1 MNLSAFLSEN
11 AIPAE
16 SIKHVVSKRFVA
28 DGKPVEWTLQPIS
41 GAHDEELRR
50 SCTKRVQTPGKKNLY
65 QNEVDYNL
73 YLAKLAVAC
82 IVYPNLSDAELQN
95 SYHVKCAEDLLKTM
109 LTPGEYVDCIAKVQ
123 EICGFDTLLDD
134 EVEAAKNS

>member
-1 MNLSAFLSEN
+1 MDITAYLGRA
-11 AIPAE
+11 
-16 SIKHVVSKRFVA
+16 
-28 DGKPVEWTLQPIS
+28 
-41 GAHDEELRR
+41 RR
-50 SCTKRVQTPGKKNLY
+50 GNQDAACTKRVPTPGKKNLF

-95 SYHVKCAEDLLKTM
+95 SYHVKCAEDLVKTM
-109 LTPGEYVDCIAKVQ
+109 LTPGEYVDCVAKVQ

-134 EVEAAKNS
+134 EVEAAKHA

>member
-1 MNLSAFLSEN
+1 MDITAYLGRARRGNQTQLHEACSDTGQK
-11 AIPAE
+11 E
-16 SIKHVVSKRFVA
+16 SLPER
-28 DGKPVEWTLQPIS
+28 G
-41 GAHDEELRR
+41 R
-50 SCTKRVQTPGKKNLY
+50 
-65 QNEVDYNL
+65 
-73 YLAKLAVAC
+73 LAVAC

-109 LTPGEYVDCIAKVQ
+109 LTPGEYVDCVAKVQ